1 MKHSIIVLF
10 LIGLHASGYG
20 ASNDEQFARIVDGS
34 SRQSV
39 QKALGEPHTVTL
51 GAIPVVPYEGPQE
64 GLLEILGPKTK
75 YEEWFYQFN
84 GIDYYIWFGNRDG
97 LPKDKWKVVSKASY
111 PKGAVF

>member
-10 LIGLHASGYG
+10 LIGLHASGFG

-39 QKALGEPHTVTL
+39 QQALGEPHTVTL

-84 GIDYYIWFGNRDG
+84 RIDYYIWFGNRDG
-97 LPKDKWKVVSKASY
+97 LPKDKWRVVSKAGY

>member
-97 LPKDKWKVVSKASY
+97 LPKAKWRVVSKAGY